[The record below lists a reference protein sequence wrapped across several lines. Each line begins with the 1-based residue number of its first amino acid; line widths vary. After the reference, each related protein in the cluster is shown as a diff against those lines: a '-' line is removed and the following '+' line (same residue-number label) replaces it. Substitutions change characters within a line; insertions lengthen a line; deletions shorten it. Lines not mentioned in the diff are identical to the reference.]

1 MISVFDCDQIDENAC
16 YCQVYSEP
24 VLLNMIKVKGSQLA
38 NVQGFKMTKSV
49 TVIKHYLYI
58 I

>member
-1 MISVFDCDQIDENAC
+1 MFDCDQIDENAC
-16 YCQVYSEP
+16 YCQVYSGP
-24 VLLNMIKVKGSQLA
+24 VLLNIIKVKGSQLA